1 MEITNIS
8 SQDSFCGGSPFWDTD
23 LLLNSSYPKFT
34 QCFRDTALVWGPC
47 GFLWIVTPFYLPY
60 MASVARTTGTHRI
73 PVNSFN
79 ISKTLLVL
87 LLTVVSAVRLVRDAS
102 KDVVPTVQYI
112 SGALYILTFLL
123 VAVLIQVER
132 NRGFATSGVLF
143 VVFGLL
149 VVAGIVP
156 VYSGIMEKEYESS
169 RVGFYLSCTYFGL
182 VLLKFLMTF
191 KADSSAPTGYRA
203 IGTRPQCQEMVAS
216 FSSQLTYFWILPLI
230 RLGYKK
236 ALVEEDVPILNPR
249 DQSATVLPPFER
261 SWSSERRRCLAA
273 NQFRDPSTPARQE
286 RVSYVITGRAVSEA
300 GEKTRLL
307 GQEAATL
314 LADEAGKG
322 DKQPSLTK
330 VLLKVFGGSLF
341 VSQLLKLLSDGLT
354 FVTPLLIDQ
363 LLTFTLDRENQQEW
377 RGYVLACAF
386 FVVCGTKSIIYQYH
400 FHVSMTLG
408 MRIKNAVICAVYKK
422 ALTISNEAKRES
434 TSGEIVNLMSVDCQR
449 IQDVTGFVYM
459 VWSMPLMI
467 VVALYM
473 LWGTLGA
480 ASMAGLGVL
489 VLLLP
494 TNMVVAYKQKAYQVQ
509 LMKVKDSRIKIM
521 NEVLNGMKVLKLYAW
536 EKSFLNKVTAIRD
549 EELSILKKSAYLS
562 AFSTFIWTC
571 APYMVQLASFGAY
584 IAISPSGYLD
594 ASTAFVSISLF
605 GILNMPMSALP
616 MIIPMLIQ
624 ASVSIGRVAKFL
636 SAEDLDPKVVTKDPT
651 SDAAVK
657 IQDGTFTWDKQMPLP
672 ALRNI
677 NVSIKPGRLV
687 AVVGTVGSGKSS
699 LLSAMLGE
707 MKKMHGQVTLK
718 NRLAYVP
725 QEAWIQNATLR
736 NNILFG
742 NGYSKSKYKQIL
754 HACALESDLAIL
766 PGGDSTEIGE
776 KGINLSGGQK
786 QRVSLAR
793 AVYSEADTFLLD
805 DPLSA
810 VDAHVGKHIF
820 TQVISNKG
828 VLGGKTRV
836 LVTHGVHWLPMVDH
850 IIVMAHGRIS
860 EEGTYDE
867 LMSQEGA
874 FAEFLK
880 EFFRKEAQA
889 EQEDTEND
897 EEIEEIKNQVL
908 QRLESVTSDNDFT
921 SGDEL
926 AGGQESSIRQRRR
939 SRQEV
944 ALAKSVEIIKAEPKK
959 AASAG
964 TTLIEEEKA
973 ETGNVTRAVF
983 LKYIH
988 AVGAIVFLIMTVIF
1002 TAYQVSSTYSAI
1014 WLSMWTDDP
1023 LLTNTSMA
1031 GSSDYNDKNTMYLTI
1046 YALLGLAQGATVL
1059 TFALISASR
1068 MVKASGQLHTD
1079 MLDNVLRS
1087 PMAFYDTTPMGR
1099 VLNRFSRDVDT
1110 VDAAL
1115 PNTIRSLYQC
1125 IFRVTGTIVTIA
1137 YSTPIFLVVV
1147 LPLGALYWFIQR
1159 FYIPTSRQLRRIE
1172 STTRSP
1178 IYVHFSETVS
1188 GAASIRAYGVQER
1201 FVAESRYRTDNN
1213 LSFYF
1218 SSIVANRW
1226 LGWCLEMIGN
1236 LVVLSSA
1243 LFAVLS
1249 RNLAAGLVGLSV
1261 SYSTQVTGAL
1271 NYLVRTFSELE
1282 TNIVSVER
1290 IKEYSETPTEAAW
1303 ENPQNTP
1310 GINWPDKGEIQF
1322 RDYQTRYRPGLE
1334 LVLKGVTC
1342 RINSGEKVGI
1352 VGRTG
1357 AGKSSLTVALFR
1369 LIEAASGSIVI
1380 DGIPIANLGLH
1391 DLRSR
1396 LTILPQDPVIFS
1408 GTLRMN
1414 LDPFDEFTDEEIWRA
1429 LEHAHLKDFVSG
1441 LPGTINYECGEGGQ
1455 NLSVGQ
1461 RQLLCLART
1470 LVRQTS
1476 ILVLDEATA
1485 AVDLETDELIQKTI
1499 RTQFSGCTVLAI
1511 AHRLNTVMDY
1521 DKIMVMNRGRVSEYD
1536 SPQTLLAH
1544 TESIFYSMARDAGL
1558 V

>member
-1 MEITNIS
+1 MAANATHS
-8 SQDSFCGGSPFWDTD
+8 GFCDNSAFWDTD

-34 QCFRDTALVWGPC
+34 QCFQDTALVWGPC
-47 GFLWIVTPFYLPY
+47 GALWLITPFYLLY
-60 MASVARTTGTHRI
+60 MARVAKTAGSHSIST
-73 PVNSFN
+73 NSFN
-79 ISKTLLVL
+79 VFKTILIL
-87 LLTVVSAVRLVRDAS
+87 LLIAVSIARLVKDAS
-102 KDVVPTVQYI
+102 QDYVPTVKYI
-112 SGALYILTFLL
+112 SGAVYIVTFIL
-123 VAVLIQVER
+123 VAVLMHVER
-132 NRGFATSGVLF
+132 RYGFVTSGVLF
-143 VVFGLL
+143 VVFSLL
-149 VVAGIVP
+149 VVAGVVP
-156 VYSGIMEKEYESS
+156 VYTGIVEKDHSTQ
-169 RVGFYLSCTYFGL
+169 FYLACAYF
-182 VLLKFLMTF
+182 VILLFEYLLLF
-191 KADSSAPTGYRA
+191 KADHSYPRGHYTLGA
-203 IGTRPQCQEMVAS
+203 RPQCPEMLAS
-216 FSSQLTYFWILPLI
+216 FPNQLTYFWIISLI

-236 ALVEEDVPILNPR
+236 ALAEEDVPTLNPR
-249 DQSATVLPPFER
+249 DQSATVLPPFEKA
-261 SWSSERRRCLAA
+261 WYKERRRCMLA
-273 NQFRDPSTPARQE
+273 NRARNPNSDSPERLE
-286 RVSYVITGRAVSEA
+286 RVSYVRRSNDVNGAN
-300 GEKTRLL
+300 EKTRLL
-307 GQEAATL
+307 GQVPRTTVQDGSNRGE
-314 LADEAGKG
+314 K
-322 DKQPSLTK
+322 KPSLTK
-330 VLLKVFGGSLF
+330 VILKVFGGALF
-341 VSQLLKLLSDGLT
+341 VSQFLKLISDGLT
-354 FVTPLLIDQ
+354 FVTPLLIDE
-363 LLTFTLDRENQQEW
+363 LLAFTTDRENQQEW
-377 RGYVLACAF
+377 KGYILACAF
-386 FVVCGTKSIIYQYH
+386 FVVCGIKSIFYQYH
-400 FHVSMTLG
+400 FHVSMALG
-408 MRIKNAVICAVYKK
+408 MRVKNAVICAVYKK

-449 IQDVTGFVYM
+449 IQDVMGFVYM

-467 VVALYM
+467 VIALYM
-473 LWGTLGA
+473 LWGTLGP
-480 ASMAGLGVL
+480 ASMAGLAVL

-509 LMKVKDSRIKIM
+509 LMKIKDSRIKVM

-536 EKSFLNKVTAIRD
+536 EESFLKKISKIRND
-549 EELSILKKSAYLS
+549 ELNILKKSAYLS
-562 AFSTFIWTC
+562 AFSTFVWTC

-584 IAISPSGYLD
+584 IAISSSGYLD

-624 ASVSIGRVAKFL
+624 ASVSIGRVSKFL
-636 SAEDLDPKVVTKDPT
+636 SSEDLDPNVVMKDSR

-657 IQDGTFTWDKQMPLP
+657 IKNGIFTWDTQMPQPTLSD
-672 ALRNI
+672 I
-677 NVSIKPGRLV
+677 NVHIKPGSLV

-707 MKKMHGQVTLK
+707 MKKIHGIVTLK
-718 NRLAYVP
+718 DRLAYVP

-736 NNILFG
+736 DNILFG
-742 NGYSKSKYKQIL
+742 NGFSKSKYKQVL
-754 HACALESDLAIL
+754 HTCALEADLAIL

-793 AVYSEADTFLLD
+793 AVYSDADTYLLD

-820 TQVISNKG
+820 TKVISNNGALKD
-828 VLGGKTRV
+828 KTRI
-836 LVTHGVHWLPMVDH
+836 LVTHGIHWLPMVDH
-850 IIVMAHGRIS
+850 IIVMSRGRIS
-860 EEGTYDE
+860 EEGTYEE
-867 LMSQEGA
+867 LISHEGA
-874 FAEFLK
+874 FASFLK
-880 EFFRKEAQA
+880 EFFRNEAEA
-889 EQEDTEND
+889 EVEEVEND
-897 EEIEEIKNQVL
+897 DEIEEIKSQVL

-926 AGGQESSIRQRRR
+926 SGGKEAESFIRQRRK
-939 SRQEV
+939 SRQS
-944 ALAKSVEIIKAEPKK
+944 LTRSKSIDIIKEEPKK
-959 AASAG
+959 STAG

-988 AVGAIVFLIMTVIF
+988 AVGALVFLSMTLIF
-1002 TAYQVSSTYSAI
+1002 TLYQTSSTYSAI

-1023 LLTNTSMA
+1023 LLANTSMA
-1031 GSSDYNDKNTMYLTI
+1031 GSSDYNNKNIMYLTV

-1059 TFALISASR
+1059 TFALVSASR
-1068 MVKASGQLHTD
+1068 MVKASGQLHMG

-1087 PMAFYDTTPMGR
+1087 PMSFYDTTPMGR

-1110 VDAAL
+1110 VDSAL
-1115 PNTIRSLYQC
+1115 PATIRSFYQC
-1125 IFRVTGTIVTIA
+1125 IFRVTGTIITIA
-1137 YSTPIFLVVV
+1137 YSTPIFLIVV
-1147 LPLGALYWFIQR
+1147 LPLGLLYWFIQR

-1201 FVAESRYRTDNN
+1201 FVSESRYRTDNN

-1218 SSIVANRW
+1218 ASLVANRW

-1290 IKEYSETPTEAAW
+1290 IKEYCETPTEAAW
-1303 ENPQNTP
+1303 INPYNRP
-1310 GINWPDKGEIQF
+1310 GPSWPDQGKIHF
-1322 RDYQTRYRPGLE
+1322 KDYQTRYRPGLE

-1369 LIEAASGSIVI
+1369 LIEAASGSIII
-1380 DGIPIANLGLH
+1380 DNIPIGNIGLH

-1414 LDPFDEFTDEEIWRA
+1414 LDPFDEFSDDEIWRA

-1441 LPGTINYECGEGGQ
+1441 LPGMIQYECGEGGS

-1470 LVRQTS
+1470 LVRQTQ
-1476 ILVLDEATA
+1476 ILILDEATA

-1499 RTQFSGCTVLAI
+1499 RSQFSGCTVLAI

-1521 DKIMVMNRGRVSEYD
+1521 DKIMVMDKGRVSEFA
-1536 SPQTLLAH
+1536 SPADLLAN
-1544 TESIFYSMARDAGL
+1544 TDSIFYGMAKDAGL